1 MRWRNVKDNRI
12 HSEENEELIPHVLGN
27 AAIKKKTRI
36 SVWTRSLVLVKTKH
50 LLIQGDER
58 RKESV

>member
-1 MRWRNVKDNRI
+1 MEEMLKNSRM
-12 HSEENEELIPHVLGN
+12 HSEENEVLILHVLGN

-36 SVWTRSLVLVKTKH
+36 SVWTRNLGSGKRKY

-58 RKESV
+58 RKESI

>member
-1 MRWRNVKDNRI
+1 MKNSRM
-12 HSEENEELIPHVLGN
+12 HSEENEVLTPHVLGN

-36 SVWTRSLVLVKTKH
+36 SVWTRNLGLGKRKY

-58 RKESV
+58 RKESI